1 MVITDK
7 SLKYFNNVG
16 ISSGGGQRLTYDCKN
31 SSSGK
36 STMLQESR
44 HRFPSNKFHFKLKKW
59 VLK

>member
-16 ISSGGGQRLTYDCKN
+16 LSSGCVQRLTYNYKN

-36 STMLQESR
+36 SIMLQKRR

-59 VLK
+59 GV